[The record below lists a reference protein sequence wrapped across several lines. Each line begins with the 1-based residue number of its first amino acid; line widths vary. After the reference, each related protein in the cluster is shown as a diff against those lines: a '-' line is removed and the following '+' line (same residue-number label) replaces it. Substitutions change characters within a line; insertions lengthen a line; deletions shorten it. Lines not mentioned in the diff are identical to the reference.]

1 MYDKVGGGVSDTSHI
16 PFPFSSSSHRYLLG
30 GATAQRAPTGSKE
43 YKCQQNLEGEGASLF
58 RGPQLF
64 LLFVYLTSTPLLS
77 ELASLHS
84 HSLSTISWSSL
95 FSRNRVHSTLKYT
108 HFSTE
113 HPPPKPPTLS
123 YQRESA
129 LHNKTPTGCS
139 LFLNPCTIPRSDLI
153 PLSEE
158 SNSKKGKHY

>member
-113 HPPPKPPTLS
+113 HPPPQATNTLLPERIRFTQQNTNRLFFILKP
-123 YQRESA
+123 
-129 LHNKTPTGCS
+129 LHNP
-139 LFLNPCTIPRSDLI
+139 
-153 PLSEE
+153 
-158 SNSKKGKHY
+158 